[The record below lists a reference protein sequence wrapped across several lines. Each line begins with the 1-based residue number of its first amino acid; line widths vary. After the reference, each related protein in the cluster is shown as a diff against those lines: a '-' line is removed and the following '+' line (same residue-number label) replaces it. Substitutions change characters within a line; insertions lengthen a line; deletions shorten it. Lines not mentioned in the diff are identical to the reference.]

1 MFSTFAQIELRAFKV
16 LSGRSLVFAL
26 EGDKIFLE
34 LLVLDVADVVLV
46 FFYPDVKA
54 LILFSLFSF
63 LFSLFSFLFSLFS
76 PFDGFEET
84 FRELGQDSTASVNS
98 CGTISCHRT

>member
-1 MFSTFAQIELRAFKV
+1 VFSTFAQIELRAFKV

-34 LLVLDVADVVLV
+34 LLILDVADVVLV

-54 LILFSLFSF
+54 LI